1 MAEQKRPPIT
11 YADSRADLPKSDFAE
26 RLAELRIART
36 FAEQTAAREQDNAPV
51 RPVNPHQDPDRSMV
65 AKDRPHPAP
74 RPSLHFASDVDAASF
89 DARWEVERHRAAPH
103 PPSLPQPKG
112 KRPMSDQFQDEA
124 QGASRRPEETLREGS
139 LKAAIWRNESQR
151 GAYHQVTLSRTYKD
165 AEGQLRDTGS
175 FRSQDMLGL
184 AELARRTHHEV
195 QELDR
200 AAFKDQRRAE
210 PQPDRDQSHTR

>member
-11 YADSRADLPKSDFAE
+11 YADSRADLPKSAFAE

-36 FAEQTAAREQDNAPV
+36 FAERSAAQEQDNTRLRALD
-51 RPVNPHQDPDRSMV
+51 PHQNRDRSMV

-74 RPSLHFASDVDAASF
+74 RPSLPFATDVDAASF
-89 DARWEVERHRAAPH
+89 DRRWEAERRRA
-103 PPSLPQPKG
+103 SQPQPNPTQG
-112 KRPMSDQFQDEA
+112 DRPMSDKFQDESQA
-124 QGASRRPEETLREGS
+124 NSRRPEETLREGS
-139 LKAAIWRNESQR
+139 LKAAIWRNEGER
-151 GAYHQVTLSRTYKD
+151 GAYHQVTLARTYKD
-165 AEGQLRDTGS
+165 KDGNLRDTGS

-200 AAFKDQRRAE
+200 AAFKEQRRSE
-210 PQPDRDQSHTR
+210 PQPDRDQSRGR